1 MRSAIT
7 METTMADDGV
17 DLNDTPTPHLRDLID
32 ARLTRRAVLG
42 AATAAPLLSLSDT
55 AAQAALPTG
64 AAPSFTSVAATVAD
78 TVSVPDGYEVRT
90 LVAWGD
96 ALFEGMAPF
105 DPDKLTRAEQ
115 EKRFGQNNDMLA
127 IFPAQYAFPWPRDQK
142 RHLLCSNHEYVEP
155 ALMFPGVA
163 APNAFNAE
171 QGAAMYAAMGI
182 GVVQVEKSDD
192 GAWRIVRD
200 AAPGGLNR
208 RITPFTPVRIEGPA
222 ANHPW
227 VVAATAHMNAAEPGT
242 PAGAVACGTFA
253 NCAGGVT
260 PWGTYLSAEEN
271 INYYFPNSNP
281 QSDALRAASADAA
294 YERDAKSFSYPANAW
309 RVVPA
314 APAQFN
320 LATNPTAPALYAW
333 TVELDPY
340 DPAWIPR
347 KRTAL
352 GRRKAECATTALTK
366 DGRVAVYSGD
376 DEANEFVYK
385 FVSRGR
391 FNAANRTAN
400 RELLNE
406 GVLHVARLE
415 EDGTGVWIPVTLAAA
430 NRAARGRGYA
440 PLFRDEGD
448 LMMRARDAA
457 RLLGAT
463 PMDRPEDVEA
473 VLDNNWRG
481 LGPVLVVCTKNAT
494 QAPANPGNP
503 RRTDPERPNANLGNP
518 TGHILRIDE
527 ANNDCGA
534 RSFKWDVFLL
544 GGDPG
549 SETGVVEGQDGERLL
564 VSTKLGDRQT
574 ASGDRFACPD
584 NICIDTSL
592 NVWIS
597 TDGNP
602 DVFADSNDCVMV
614 TPLAAAGPR
623 PLKRFLVGPVGS
635 EICGPM
641 MAPDEKAFFCAI
653 QHPGGADSSGVGVR
667 ELRWR
672 RGGKPPSTFP
682 DGGWPRSAV
691 VYVTKKDGGK
701 IGS

>member
-1 MRSAIT
+1 
-7 METTMADDGV
+7 MADDGAEAV
-17 DLNDTPTPHLRDLID
+17 STNSPHLRDLIE
-32 ARLTRRAVLG
+32 ARITRRTVLG
-42 AATAAPLLSLSDT
+42 AAVAAPLLSLCDM
-55 AAQAALPTG
+55 AAGAALPAG
-64 AAPSFTSVAATVAD
+64 AAPAFASVAATTAD
-78 TVSVPDGYEVRT
+78 TVTVPDGYEVRT

-127 IFPAQYAFPWPRDQK
+127 IFPAEYAFPWPRDQK

-163 APNAFNAE
+163 APNAFNPE
-171 QGAAMYAAMGI
+171 QGAAMYAAMGL
-182 GVVQVEKSDD
+182 GVVQVEKRDD
-192 GAWRIVRD
+192 GSWRIQRD
-200 AAPGGLNR
+200 AAPGAGLNR
-208 RITPFTPVRIEGPA
+208 RVTPFSPVRIEGPA

-227 VVAATAHMNAAEPGT
+227 VLAATTRMNAAETGT
-242 PAGAVACGTFA
+242 PAGAVACGTLA

-271 INYYFPNSNP
+271 INFYFPNSNP
-281 QSDALRAASADAA
+281 QSDALKAARADAA
-294 YERDAKSFSYPANAW
+294 YERDAKSFGYPANTS

-314 APAQFN
+314 APAQFD

-340 DPAWIPR
+340 DPAWTPR

-366 DGRVAVYSGD
+366 DGRVVVYSGD

-385 FVSRGR
+385 FVSLGR
-391 FNAANRTAN
+391 FNPANRTAN
-400 RELLNE
+400 RDLLNK
-406 GVLHVARLE
+406 GVLHVARFE
-415 EDGTGVWIPVTLAAA
+415 EDGTGEWIALTLSAA

-440 PLFRDEGD
+440 PLFRDDGD

-463 PMDRPEDVEA
+463 PMDRPEDIEA
-473 VLDNNWRG
+473 VLDDNWLG
-481 LGPVLVVCTKNAT
+481 LGPVLVVCTKNT
-494 QAPANPGNP
+494 TKAPAHPGNP
-503 RRTDPERPNANLGNP
+503 RRADPERPGANLGNP

-534 RSFKWDVFLL
+534 RRFKWDVFLL

-549 SETGVVEGQDGERLL
+549 AESGVVEGQRGARLH

-574 ASGDRFACPD
+574 VAGDRFACPD

-592 NVWIS
+592 NVWIA
-597 TDGNP
+597 TDGNEQ
-602 DVFADSNDCVMV
+602 VFTDSNDCVMV
-614 TPLAAAGPR
+614 TPLAAPGPR
-623 PLKRFLVGPVGS
+623 PLKRFLVAPVGA
-635 EICGPM
+635 EVCGPM
-641 MAPDEKAFFCAI
+641 MAPDETAFFCAI
-653 QHPGGADSSGVGVR
+653 QHPGEADRSGVDVR

-672 RGGKPPSTFP
+672 RGANPPSTFP

-701 IGS
+701 VGS

>member
-1 MRSAIT
+1 
-7 METTMADDGV
+7 MADDGGSS
-17 DLNDTPTPHLRDLID
+17 NAATAPHLRDLIE

-42 AATAAPLLSLSDT
+42 AAMAAPLLSLAD
-55 AAQAALPTG
+55 AAADAALPVG
-64 AAPSFTSVAATVAD
+64 EPPAFTPVPATLAD
-78 TVSVPDGYEVRT
+78 AVTVPDGYEVRT
-90 LVAWGD
+90 LIAWGD
-96 ALFEGMAPF
+96 ALFDGMAPF

-127 IFPAQYAFPWPRDQK
+127 MFPAEYAFPWPRDQK
-142 RHLLCSNHEYVEP
+142 RYLLCSNHEYVEP
-155 ALMFPGVA
+155 ALMFPAVT
-163 APNAFNAE
+163 APNAFTAD
-171 QGAAMYAAMGI
+171 QGAAMYAAMGL
-182 GVVQVEKSDD
+182 GVVQIEKTET
-192 GAWRIVRD
+192 GAWRIVRE
-200 AAPGGLNR
+200 AAPGAGLNR
-208 RITPFTPVRIEGPA
+208 RVTPFTPVRIEGPA
-222 ANHPW
+222 ARHPW
-227 VVAATAHMNAAEPGT
+227 VISATAHMNAAEPGA
-242 PAGAVACGTFA
+242 PAGTVACGTFA

-281 QSDALRAASADAA
+281 QSDALKAARTDAA
-294 YERDAKSFSYPANAW
+294 YERDVKSFGYPANAA

-314 APAQFN
+314 APAQFD
-320 LATNPTAPALYAW
+320 LATNPTGPALYGW
-333 TVELDPY
+333 TIELDPY
-340 DPAWIPR
+340 DPAWTPR

-352 GRRKAECATTALTK
+352 GRRKAECATTALTR

-391 FNAANRTAN
+391 FNPANRKAN
-400 RELLNE
+400 RDLLND
-406 GVLHVARLE
+406 GTLHVARFE
-415 EDGTGVWIPVTLAAA
+415 EDGTGAWIPVTLAAA

-448 LMMRARDAA
+448 LMMRAREAA

-473 VLDNNWRG
+473 VLDANWRG

-494 QAPANPGNP
+494 QAPAHPGNP
-503 RRTDPERPNANLGNP
+503 RRTDPARPGANLGNP
-518 TGHILRIDE
+518 TGHVLRIDE
-527 ANNDCGA
+527 LGGDCGA

-549 SETGVVEGQDGERLL
+549 SESGVVEGQGGARLH

-574 ASGDRFACPD
+574 VSGDRFACPD
-584 NICIDTSL
+584 NLCIDSSL

-597 TDGNP
+597 TDGS
-602 DVFADSNDCVMV
+602 DQVFADCNDGVMV
-614 TPLAAAGPR
+614 TPIAATGPR
-623 PLKRFLVGPVGS
+623 PLKRFLVAPVGS
-635 EICGPM
+635 EVCGPM
-641 MAPDEKAFFCAI
+641 LSPDESTFFCAI
-653 QHPGGADSSGVGVR
+653 QHPGDADTTGVGIR

-672 RGGKPPSTFP
+672 RGAKPPSTFP

-701 IGS
+701 VGT